1 MRKITARLLFLVVLI
16 VALSGVV
23 TLGVIQGVHTPQAQ
37 AAGAQVRQAAVN
49 TDTPTVTATATAT
62 NTNTATATV
71 TSTPANTA
79 TVTATAT
86 ATATTSATTTVL
98 PTATVTATSTPLP
111 GGPTSDYFAEGYTG
125 LAATN
130 GTATFTEV
138 LNILNPNLTNA
149 ATVTLTYYIQGVA
162 APVTVT
168 RTVNAKSTL
177 RESVNTD
184 VGNDKIV
191 AAVVS
196 SNQRVY
202 ATRTIT
208 RISPTGQRLDG
219 STTLPVTAPST
230 SWGFPEGYTGV
241 TFQEYLTV
249 LNPTGT
255 QANVHILL
263 APQAATDAGARTLN
277 FTVGALS
284 RVTENIRSLNQGNN
298 AQSVG
303 MVITSDQPIVPERV
317 LYFGNGAGSGKF
329 GSTVAR
335 GTNAPSSSMS
345 FAYGTSG
352 GATSTSSGLNSVG
365 NQDFITLLN
374 PNLTTASTVGVSFFN
389 VAGQQLGSTVTKT
402 LAPGTRQTVIAN
414 TVLGTASVNV
424 FSVRLNATSPIE
436 AEAAQYFGG
445 SPNIGNHPGVDFP
458 GQSTPTSNAL
468 LTDLSTKSADG
479 AGVNRDIYL
488 YNPGGASI
496 TVSATYFG
504 TSGNTATAS
513 YTVPAGGVLDV
524 DVNGDTQTAIPVGPV
539 GAELTTSTG
548 SFIAYGVGIT
558 NDDLSAT
565 EDIGTAAY

>member
-284 RVTENIRSLNQGNN
+284 RVT
-298 AQSVG
+298 
-303 MVITSDQPIVPERV
+303 
-317 LYFGNGAGSGKF
+317 
-329 GSTVAR
+329 
-335 GTNAPSSSMS
+335 
-345 FAYGTSG
+345 
-352 GATSTSSGLNSVG
+352 
-365 NQDFITLLN
+365 
-374 PNLTTASTVGVSFFN
+374 
-389 VAGQQLGSTVTKT
+389 
-402 LAPGTRQTVIAN
+402 
-414 TVLGTASVNV
+414 
-424 FSVRLNATSPIE
+424 
-436 AEAAQYFGG
+436 
-445 SPNIGNHPGVDFP
+445 
-458 GQSTPTSNAL
+458 
-468 LTDLSTKSADG
+468 
-479 AGVNRDIYL
+479 
-488 YNPGGASI
+488 
-496 TVSATYFG
+496 
-504 TSGNTATAS
+504 
-513 YTVPAGGVLDV
+513 
-524 DVNGDTQTAIPVGPV
+524 
-539 GAELTTSTG
+539 
-548 SFIAYGVGIT
+548 
-558 NDDLSAT
+558 
-565 EDIGTAAY
+565 

>member
-1 MRKITARLLFLVVLI
+1 MRKITTRLVFFVALI
-16 VALSGVV
+16 VALTGVV
-23 TLGVIQGVHTPQAQ
+23 AAGVIQGQHTPQVL
-37 AAGAQVRQAAVN
+37 AAGAHIRAAVAN
-49 TDTPTVTATATAT
+49 TATFTPTATATSTATASATPTRTATATTSPTATATAT
-62 NTNTATATV
+62 V
-71 TSTPANTA
+71 P
-79 TVTATAT
+79 VTATAT
-86 ATATTSATTTVL
+86 T
-98 PTATVTATSTPLP
+98 TATSTPLP

-138 LNILNPNLTNA
+138 LNILNPSPTNA
-149 ATVTLTYYIQGVA
+149 ATVKITYYIQGVTT
-162 APVTVT
+162 PVTVT
-168 RTVNAKSTL
+168 HTINAKTSL

-191 AAVVS
+191 AAVVA

-230 SWGFPEGYTGV
+230 SWGFAEGYTGV

-263 APQAATDAGARTLN
+263 APQAATDTGARTLN
-277 FTVGALS
+277 FTVPALS
-284 RVTENIRSLNQGNN
+284 RVTENIRSLNQGNS

-335 GTNAPSSSMS
+335 GTNAPSTSMS

-352 GATSTSSGLNSVG
+352 GATPTSSGLNSDG
-365 NQDFITLLN
+365 NQAFITLLN
-374 PNLTTASTVGVSFFN
+374 PSLTVSSTVGVSFFN

-414 TVLGTASVNV
+414 TTLGTASVNM
-424 FSVRLNATSPIE
+424 FSVRLNATSPIM
-436 AEAAQYFGG
+436 AESAQYYGG

-458 GQSTPTSNAL
+458 GQTTPTSIAL

-479 AGVNRDIYL
+479 EGVNRDLYL
-488 YNPGGASI
+488 YNPGAAAI
-496 TVSATYFG
+496 TVSATYYG

-513 YTVPAGGVLDV
+513 YTVPAGGIIDV
-524 DVNGDTQTAIPVGPV
+524 DVNGDTQTSIPLGAV
-539 GAELTTSTG
+539 GAELSTSSG

-558 NDDLSAT
+558 NDGLSAT